1 MDKNYD
7 KTKPLRALLLSAGFG
22 TRLKPITN
30 KIPKCLVEINNKP
43 ILEHWLTKLE
53 EINCEK
59 VLINSH
65 YLHSQ
70 VNEYL
75 LNRKKSAMIIELK
88 YEKQLLGTAGTLL
101 NNYKFFE
108 NSKILMIHVDN
119 MTDFDISSFI
129 DFDDQK
135 RDKCVLSMLT
145 FKTNKPSS
153 CGIVVTDKNM
163 VLRQFYEKSNNPP
176 TNIANC
182 AIYIFQ
188 DDFINLLLKDF
199 PYVKDFS
206 TEVIP
211 NYLGKIMTFYTDKEF
226 IDIGSPESLKLARQT
241 FKV

>member
-1 MDKNYD
+1 MNEKYK

-22 TRLKPITN
+22 TRLRPITN

-70 VNEYL
+70 VSEYL

-101 NNYKFFE
+101 KNYKFFE
-108 NSKILMIHVDN
+108 NSKILMIHADN

-129 DFDDQK
+129 DFDAQK

-145 FKTNKPSS
+145 FKTNKPNS

-163 VLRQFYEKSNNPP
+163 VLRQFYEKPNNPP

-199 PYVKDFS
+199 PDVKDFS

-211 NYLGKIMTFYTDKEF
+211 NYLGKIMTFYTDQEF
-226 IDIGSPESLKLARQT
+226 IDIGTPESLKLARQT

>member
-1 MDKNYD
+1 MNEKYK

-22 TRLKPITN
+22 TRLQPITN
-30 KIPKCLVEINNKP
+30 KIPKCLVEVNNKP

-53 EINCEK
+53 DINCEK

-75 LNRKKSAMIIELK
+75 LKRKKSAMTIELK
-88 YEKQLLGTAGTLL
+88 YEKKLLGTAGTLL
-101 NNYKFFE
+101 HNYKFFE
-108 NSKILMIHVDN
+108 NSKILMIHADN

-135 RDKCVLSMLT
+135 KDKCVLSMLT

-163 VLRQFYEKSNNPP
+163 VLRQFYEKPNNPP

-188 DDFINLLLKDF
+188 DDFIYLLLKDF
-199 PYVKDFS
+199 PDVKDFS

-211 NYLGKIMTFYTDKEF
+211 NYLGKIMTFYTDQEF
-226 IDIGSPESLKLARQT
+226 IDIGTPESLKLARKT